1 MLNPDDTPALRLAPY
16 NKVVNG
22 RGKDATC
29 LSGVA
34 CNEIKIVAA
43 SRSLHGADINLQKA

>member
-16 NKVVNG
+16 NIEMNG
-22 RGKDATC
+22 RGKDAAG
-29 LSGVA
+29 LSRVA
-34 CNEIKIVAA
+34 CTEMKKMAA